1 MNIDKIE
8 QEYDWFMS
16 DEDNQLHLLRYL
28 PELLAEVKRL
38 RGLSNALWDHIC
50 LIGGDMSDATDIWN
64 EWSEEE

>member
-1 MNIDKIE
+1 MNTDDYTFEELASISNECVRD
-8 QEYDWFMS
+8 
-16 DEDNQLHLLRYL
+16 
-28 PELLAEVKRL
+28 LLAEVKRL